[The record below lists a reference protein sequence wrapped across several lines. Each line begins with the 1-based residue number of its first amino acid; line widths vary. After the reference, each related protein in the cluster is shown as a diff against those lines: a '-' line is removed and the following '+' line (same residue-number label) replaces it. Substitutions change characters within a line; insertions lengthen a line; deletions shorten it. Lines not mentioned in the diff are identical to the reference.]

1 MNSEPDKDH
10 STSANIAIYKSRQ
23 NLLEL
28 LKRQG
33 FNTSDYEG
41 IGTHEVHTMKQNDQ
55 LDMLLTSTDKNE
67 PRKVYVKYFTSQR
80 VNASLVHNVVDDLFV
95 IDEVLSSSPNSNDTL
110 IIVTKHQVNDTIVQ
124 LLNQLWSQSNYF
136 IIIFTL
142 DQLQFNILNHQYVPR
157 HDVVSKSQTAD
168 VLKRFNVTDVDQLPN
183 ISRYDPVAQAIGI
196 RPGEICKIT
205 RPSKTSIM
213 SEYYRICT

>member
-1 MNSEPDKDH
+1 
-10 STSANIAIYKSRQ
+10 
-23 NLLEL
+23 
-28 LKRQG
+28 
-33 FNTSDYEG
+33 
-41 IGTHEVHTMKQNDQ
+41 MKQNDQ
-55 LDMLLTSTDKNE
+55 LDMLLTSNDKNE

-80 VNASLVHNVVDDLFV
+80 VNATLVHNVVDDLFD
-95 IDEVLSSSPNSNDTL
+95 IDEVLSSNTNDTL
-110 IIVTKHQVNDTIVQ
+110 IIVTKQPANDTLMQ

-157 HDVVSKSQTAD
+157 HEVLSRSQTED
-168 VLKRFNVTDVDQLPN
+168 VLKRFNVTDTDQLPN

-205 RPSKTSIM
+205 RPSKTSIQ

>member
-1 MNSEPDKDH
+1 MNGEPDKDH
-10 STSANIAIYKSRQ
+10 STSANIAIYKSRK

-28 LKRQG
+28 LNRQG

-55 LDMLLTSTDKNE
+55 LDMLLTSNNKNE

-80 VNASLVHNVVDDLFV
+80 VTPALVHNVVDDLFD
-95 IDEVLSSSPNSNDTL
+95 IDEVLSPVANDTL
-110 IIVTKHQVNDTIVQ
+110 IIVTKQPANDTLMQ
-124 LLNQLWSQSNYF
+124 LLNQLWSQSQYF

-142 DQLQFNILNHQYVPR
+142 DQLQFNILNHQYVPT
-157 HDVVSKSQTAD
+157 HEVLSKSQTAD
-168 VLKRFNVTDVDQLPN
+168 VLKRFNVMDVDQLPN

>member
-1 MNSEPDKDH
+1 MNGDQDKDH

-80 VNASLVHNVVDDLFV
+80 VNAALVHNVVDDLFD
-95 IDEVLSSSPNSNDTL
+95 IDEVLSSSENDTL
-110 IIVTKHQVNDTIVQ
+110 IIVTKHSVNDTLMQ

-157 HDVVSKSQTAD
+157 HEVLSRSQTAD
-168 VLKRFNVTDVDQLPN
+168 VLKRFNVTDMDQLPN

-205 RPSKTSIM
+205 RPSKTSIV
-213 SEYYRICT
+213 SDYYRICT